1 MRTITHFLARKG
13 VASTSAA
20 FAVPTPAKP
29 GSPIAE
35 EPSEPTLADIGA
47 RVGEENETL
56 RNLLIDTDRRIGALD
71 DLKDA
76 FRNLVEPIGSALQ
89 ALEHEKSD
97 NVGLRNAL
105 AELRAGHESVR
116 REFSPLGKRAAEL
129 ESAGEKLGRGLTVA
143 RQAVGGPQGGKNQL
157 PNQIA

>member
-56 RNLLIDTDRRIGALD
+56 RNLLIDTHRRIGALD

-89 ALEHEKSD
+89 ALEHAKSD
-97 NVGLRNAL
+97 KFGLRNPL
-105 AELRAGHESVR
+105 AALRARHDSVR
-116 REFSPLGKRAAEL
+116 RALSPPHQRAAAL
-129 ESAGEKLGRGLTVA
+129 QNT
-143 RQAVGGPQGGKNQL
+143 GPNLRPQ
-157 PNQIA
+157 

>member
-89 ALEHEKSD
+89 GLEHEKSD
-97 NVGLRNAL
+97 NFGVRQWR
-105 AELRAGHESVR
+105 AELRASHERLRSQV
-116 REFSPLGKRAAEL
+116 SG
-129 ESAGEKLGRGLTVA
+129 
-143 RQAVGGPQGGKNQL
+143 
-157 PNQIA
+157 